1 MQLPQRPVPLPTDE
15 IVVHRR
21 AWRQV
26 SRQRPP
32 LAPRLENVEDRVQHL
47 AKIDLASPALTAPR
61 YIHQRPPAPTPH
73 PSCRSD
79 SEDPSVRS
87 SCGSPPSTSTPP
99 SVRRREQNHK
109 RFQRLK
115 SFSDRLLQRLD
126 NPDKNWKFSIADMKE
141 RGYWNEYAEAYEDMI
156 RATAANHAP

>member
-1 MQLPQRPVPLPTDE
+1 MQLSPRPGAPPRGE

-61 YIHQRPPAPTPH
+61 YIHQRLHQRPLRIRHVARIAKTLPFVAPA
-73 PSCRSD
+73 
-79 SEDPSVRS
+79 
-87 SCGSPPSTSTPP
+87 
-99 SVRRREQNHK
+99 VRRRPH
-109 RFQRLK
+109 RRLPQFGVENRITNG
-115 SFSDRLLQRLD
+115 SSDSSLFRTGSYRD
-126 NPDKNWKFSIADMKE
+126 WITP
-141 RGYWNEYAEAYEDMI
+141 I
-156 RATAANHAP
+156 RTGSSR